1 MGEGRPVP
9 GDGDRPPPM
18 DIPSGSPPPG
28 LTWARLSDTGRGSPI
43 WGLEGLPTLWA
54 ASCCPF
60 SWKERKRR
68 GCILTPMTPS
78 HSATPQPQPPQ
89 GHRRTNRG
97 HSHHVGADQF
107 PDAGTSSAEASL
119 MPLGLPKA
127 TWASKHLAG
136 LWARVRLVGGM
147 GRTQGCPQLRA
158 SRGWRRARQPPKW
171 LCTQARGGHGA
182 QRVGS
187 LGLSRRSR

>member
-1 MGEGRPVP
+1 MGTAVRHWE
-9 GDGDRPPPM
+9 
-18 DIPSGSPPPG
+18 G
-28 LTWARLSDTGRGSPI
+28 LTYLGLGRAPHPVGGLLLSVQ
-43 WGLEGLPTLWA
+43 LEGKEEAWLHSDPDDSFTFCHPPT
-54 ASCCPF
+54 
-60 SWKERKRR
+60 
-68 GCILTPMTPS
+68 
-78 HSATPQPQPPQ
+78 SAPPTQ
-89 GHRRTNRG
+89 GHRWTSRG
-97 HSHHVGADQF
+97 CSHCVWAHQF
-107 PDAGTSSAEASL
+107 PDAGTSRAEASL

-127 TWASKHLAG
+127 TWVSKHLAG

-158 SRGWRRARQPPKW
+158 SSSWRRARQPPKW